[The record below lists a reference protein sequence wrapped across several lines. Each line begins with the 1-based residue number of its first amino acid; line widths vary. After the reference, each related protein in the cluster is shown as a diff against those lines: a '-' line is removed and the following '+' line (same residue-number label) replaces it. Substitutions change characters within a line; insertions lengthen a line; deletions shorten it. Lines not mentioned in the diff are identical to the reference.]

1 MCIYVREHSYEIRF
15 GEWSLFKLT
24 PSNTLI
30 IANVLVY
37 AYTAVVSGNPFIINE
52 DVLLWLGQDNA
63 FVMSGGYWQLFTS
76 MFVHVNL
83 LHLFGNMVFLL
94 IFGIRAEDLFST
106 EEFFAIYFASGLLGG
121 LLTLLMAPFIVS
133 AGASGAIF
141 GIFGAVVIYLRKTFG
156 ESIIGALIFSFFLL
170 MLSTSAGVN
179 IIAHFGGLVAGL
191 IIGYVLAKT
200 RKFTL

>member
-1 MCIYVREHSYEIRF
+1 
-15 GEWSLFKLT
+15 LFKLS
-24 PSNTLI
+24 PSSILI

-63 FVMSGGYWQLFTS
+63 FVMNGGYWQLFTS

-106 EEFFAIYFASGLLGG
+106 KEFFAIYSASGLLGN

-141 GIFGAVVIYLRKTFG
+141 GIFGACVIYLRKTFG
-156 ESIIGALIFSFFLL
+156 ESIMGALIFSFFLL
-170 MLSTSAGVN
+170 MLSMSAGVN

-191 IIGYVLAKT
+191 IIGYALAKS
-200 RKFTL
+200 RKIVF

>member
-1 MCIYVREHSYEIRF
+1 M
-15 GEWSLFKLT
+15 
-24 PSNTLI
+24 
-30 IANVLVY
+30 LVY
-37 AYTAVVSGNPFIINE
+37 VYTAVVSGNFLIIND
-52 DVLLWLGQDNA
+52 DVLYWLGQDNA
-63 FVMSGGYWQLFTS
+63 FVMNGGYWQLFTS

-106 EEFFAIYFASGLLGG
+106 KEFFAIYFASGLLGN

-141 GIFGAVVIYLRKTFG
+141 GIFGACVIYLRKTFG
-156 ESIIGALIFSFFLL
+156 ESIVGALIFSFFLL
-170 MLSTSAGVN
+170 MLSMSAGVN

-191 IIGYVLAKT
+191 IIGYALAETHKI
-200 RKFTL
+200 TL

>member
-191 IIGYVLAKT
+191 IIGYALAKT

>member
-15 GEWSLFKLT
+15 GEWPLFKLT

-37 AYTAVVSGNPFIINE
+37 TYTAVVSGNPFIINE

-106 EEFFAIYFASGLLGG
+106 EEFFAIYFASGLLGS
-121 LLTLLMAPFIVS
+121 LLTLLMPSFIVS

-141 GIFGAVVIYLRKTFG
+141 GIFGACVIYLRKTFG

-170 MLSTSAGVN
+170 ILSMQAGVN

-191 IIGYVLAKT
+191 SIGYALAKT

>member
-1 MCIYVREHSYEIRF
+1 
-15 GEWSLFKLT
+15 LFKLT

-133 AGASGAIF
+133 AG
-141 GIFGAVVIYLRKTFG
+141 VVIYLRKTFG

-191 IIGYVLAKT
+191 IIGYALAKT

>member
-1 MCIYVREHSYEIRF
+1 M
-15 GEWSLFKLT
+15 
-24 PSNTLI
+24 
-30 IANVLVY
+30 LVY
-37 AYTAVVSGNPFIINE
+37 AYTAVVSGNILIINE

-63 FVMSGGYWQLFTS
+63 FVMNGGYWQLFTS
-76 MFVHVNL
+76 MFVHINL

-106 EEFFAIYFASGLLGG
+106 EEFFAIYFASGLLGN

-141 GIFGAVVIYLRKTFG
+141 GIFGACVIYLRKTFG

-191 IIGYVLAKT
+191 SIGYALAKS
-200 RKFTL
+200 RKIVL

>member
-1 MCIYVREHSYEIRF
+1 M
-15 GEWSLFKLT
+15 FKFT
-24 PSNTLI
+24 PSGALI

-63 FVMSGGYWQLFTS
+63 FVMNGGYWQLFTS
-76 MFVHVNL
+76 MFVHINL

-106 EEFFAIYFASGLLGG
+106 KEFFAIYIASGLLGN
-121 LLTLLMAPFIVS
+121 LLTLLISPFIVS

-141 GIFGAVVIYLRKTFG
+141 GIFGACVIYLRKTFG
-156 ESIIGALIFSFFLL
+156 ESIMGALIFSFFLL
-170 MLSTSAGVN
+170 MLSMSAGVN

-191 IIGYVLAKT
+191 IIGYALAKS
-200 RKFTL
+200 RKIVF

>member
-1 MCIYVREHSYEIRF
+1 
-15 GEWSLFKLT
+15 LFKPT
-24 PSNTLI
+24 PSNALI

-37 AYTAVVSGNPFIINE
+37 AYTAVVSGNIVIINE

-63 FVMSGGYWQLFTS
+63 FVMNGGYWQLFTS

-94 IFGIRAEDLFST
+94 IFGIRGEDLFST
-106 EEFFAIYFASGLLGG
+106 AEFFAIYFASGLLGN

-141 GIFGAVVIYLRKTFG
+141 GIFGACVIYIRKTFG

-170 MLSTSAGVN
+170 VLSMSAGVN

-191 IIGYVLAKT
+191 IIGYALAET
-200 RKFTL
+200 RKITL

>member
-1 MCIYVREHSYEIRF
+1 M
-15 GEWSLFKLT
+15 FKPT

-37 AYTAVVSGNPFIINE
+37 AYTAVVSGNILIINE

-63 FVMSGGYWQLFTS
+63 FVMNGGYWQLFTS
-76 MFVHVNL
+76 IFVHVNL

-106 EEFFAIYFASGLLGG
+106 EEFFAIYFASGLLGN

-141 GIFGAVVIYLRKTFG
+141 GIFGACVIYLRKTFG
-156 ESIIGALIFSFFLL
+156 ESVMGALIFSFFLL
-170 MLSTSAGVN
+170 MLSMSAGVN

-191 IIGYVLAKT
+191 IIGYALAET
-200 RKFTL
+200 RKITL

>member
-1 MCIYVREHSYEIRF
+1 
-15 GEWSLFKLT
+15 
-24 PSNTLI
+24 LI

-37 AYTAVVSGNPFIINE
+37 AYTAVVSGNALIINE

-63 FVMSGGYWQLFTS
+63 FVMNGGYWQLFTS
-76 MFVHVNL
+76 IFVHVNL

-106 EEFFAIYFASGLLGG
+106 EEFFAIYFASGLLGN

-141 GIFGAVVIYLRKTFG
+141 GMFGACVIYLRKTFG

-170 MLSTSAGVN
+170 MLSMSAGVN
-179 IIAHFGGLVAGL
+179 IVAHFGGLVAGL
-191 IIGYVLAKT
+191 IIGYALAKS
-200 RKFTL
+200 RKITL

>member
-1 MCIYVREHSYEIRF
+1 M
-15 GEWSLFKLT
+15 FKLT

-37 AYTAVVSGNPFIINE
+37 AYTSFLSGNPFIINKE
-52 DVLLWLGQDNA
+52 VLLWLGQDNT
-63 FVMSGGYWQLFTS
+63 FVMNGGYWQLFTS

-94 IFGIRAEDLFST
+94 IFGIRAEDLFSI
-106 EEFFAIYFASGLLGG
+106 EEFFTIYFASGLLGN

-141 GIFGAVVIYLRKTFG
+141 GIFGACVIYLRKTFG

-179 IIAHFGGLVAGL
+179 VIAHFGGLVAGL
-191 IIGYVLAKT
+191 IIGYALAKS
-200 RKFTL
+200 RKITL

>member
-1 MCIYVREHSYEIRF
+1 M
-15 GEWSLFKLT
+15 GEWSLLKLT

-37 AYTAVVSGNPFIINE
+37 AYTAVVSGNPFTINE

-76 MFVHVNL
+76 IFVHVNL

-106 EEFFAIYFASGLLGG
+106 EEFFAIYFASGLLGN

-170 MLSTSAGVN
+170 VLSMSAGVN

-191 IIGYVLAKT
+191 IIGYTLAKT
-200 RKFTL
+200 HKITL

>member
-1 MCIYVREHSYEIRF
+1 MGIYVREHSYEIRF

-37 AYTAVVSGNPFIINE
+37 AYTAVVSGSPFIINE
-52 DVLLWLGQDNA
+52 DVLRWLGQDNA

-106 EEFFAIYFASGLLGG
+106 EEFFAIYFASGLLGS
-121 LLTLLMAPFIVS
+121 LLTLLMAPFMVS

-191 IIGYVLAKT
+191 IIGYALAKT
-200 RKFTL
+200 RKITL

>member
-1 MCIYVREHSYEIRF
+1 MRIYVREHSYEIRL

-37 AYTAVVSGNPFIINE
+37 AYTAVVSGNPFTINE

-76 MFVHVNL
+76 MFVHINL

-94 IFGIRAEDLFST
+94 IFGIRAEDLFRT
-106 EEFFAIYFASGLLGG
+106 EEFFAIYFASGLLGN
-121 LLTLLMAPFIVS
+121 LLTLLMSPFIVS

-170 MLSTSAGVN
+170 MLSMSAGVN

-191 IIGYVLAKT
+191 IIGYALAKT
-200 RKFTL
+200 HKITL